1 MRCSKCNGKLTCAKC
16 SGRKGGQ
23 AKVRK
28 GFAVTGGAREAV
40 LRRWALQREADAACA
55 GQVEAALKRWAKGV
69 LDFGTANNVISLK
82 DKPADGD
89 THDESAR
96 D

>member
-28 GFAVTGGAREAV
+28 GFAVTGGARAAA
-40 LRRWALQREADAACA
+40 LRRWAKERNEGDALH
-55 GQVEAALKRWAKGV
+55 E
-69 LDFGTANNVISLK
+69 
-82 DKPADGD
+82 
-89 THDESAR
+89 
-96 D
+96 